1 MKKDHNNFQIL
12 KTIEEDSSV
21 SQRELSSQ
29 MRLNV
34 ASVNFAL
41 KGLVQKGYVT
51 MEGENLRRT
60 KYYITPDG
68 MREKTKL
75 AYKSFERN
83 IQYFNEIRKDI
94 ESQILM
100 ATNGREIDIAI
111 YGALELSELVY
122 MVVSKMGC
130 KFLGFF
136 LEASRITN
144 EKVFDYSV
152 REITKLGNNENECLL
167 LITDELSSD
176 LKESIETRNVETLDL
191 AGAYVS

>member
-12 KTIEEDSSV
+12 TTIEADSSV
-21 SQRELSSQ
+21 SQRDLSSQ
-29 MRLNV
+29 MHLNV

-60 KYYITPDG
+60 KYYVTPEG

-100 ATNGREIDIAI
+100 ATKGREINIAI
-111 YGALELSELVY
+111 YGVNELSEIVY
-122 MVVSKMGC
+122 MVVSKMGL
-130 KFLGFF
+130 KFQGFF
-136 LEASRITN
+136 IEESKKSN

-152 REITKLGNNENECLL
+152 QTIPQLNNMSECLW
-167 LITDELSSD
+167 LITDELSPD
-176 LKESIETRNVETLDL
+176 LKNSIETNNLEILDL
-191 AGAYVS
+191 VGSKVS

>member
-12 KTIEEDSSV
+12 TTIEADSSV
-21 SQRELSSQ
+21 SQRDLSSQ
-29 MRLNV
+29 MHLNV

-60 KYYITPDG
+60 KYYITPEG

-100 ATNGREIDIAI
+100 ATKGREINIAI
-111 YGALELSELVY
+111 YGVNELSEIVY
-122 MVVSKMGC
+122 MVVSKMGL
-130 KFLGFF
+130 KFQGFF
-136 LEASRITN
+136 IEESKKSN

-152 REITKLGNNENECLL
+152 QTIPQLNNMSECLW
-167 LITDELSSD
+167 LITDELSPD
-176 LKESIETRNVETLDL
+176 LKNSIETNNLEILDL
-191 AGAYVS
+191 VGSKVS

>member
-1 MKKDHNNFQIL
+1 MKKDHNDFQIL
-12 KTIEEDSSV
+12 STIEADSSV
-21 SQRELSSQ
+21 SQRDLSSQ

-60 KYYITPDG
+60 KYYITAEG

-100 ATNGREIDIAI
+100 ATNGGEINIAI
-111 YGALELSELVY
+111 YGANELSEIVY
-122 MVVSKMGC
+122 MVVSKMGL

-136 LEASRITN
+136 IGESKKIN
-144 EKVFDYSV
+144 EKVFDFTVQMIPQLSN
-152 REITKLGNNENECLL
+152 TSKCLL
-167 LITDELSSD
+167 LITDELSPD
-176 LKESIETRNVETLDL
+176 LKNSIETKNVEILDL
-191 AGAYVS
+191 MGS